1 MSSKRRENFLNLSGS
16 FSNKLF
22 MCTRCISSFWCF
34 FKSSHACVEEG
45 LIFGNINVNS
55 LRKENI
61 YRAKIRAVYSFLCI
75 LFFILKRAVVP
86 YGIGCCVALRSSFLF
101 QLSYDEPVVNLYNC

>member
-1 MSSKRRENFLNLSGS
+1 
-16 FSNKLF
+16 
-22 MCTRCISSFWCF
+22 
-34 FKSSHACVEEG
+34 
-45 LIFGNINVNS
+45 

-61 YRAKIRAVYSFLCI
+61 YRAKIRAVYSLELRVFLCV